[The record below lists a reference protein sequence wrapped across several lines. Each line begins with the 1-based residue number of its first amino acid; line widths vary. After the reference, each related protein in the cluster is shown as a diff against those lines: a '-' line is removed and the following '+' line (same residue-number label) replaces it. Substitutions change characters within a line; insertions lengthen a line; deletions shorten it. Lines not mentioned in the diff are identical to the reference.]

1 MRCNR
6 WGQMFS
12 NPLWWFYS
20 WRVVWLVGWG
30 VFGLGFLLLFVVLFF
45 LPWSIRPTKQCHCMW
60 PAHNSFYLWAYK
72 SWNIF
77 FNTSELE
84 LAISFWTLHDFN
96 LCPSHK
102 FCSQHSPMNQAY
114 QDLFSSQIT
123 QLQVFYCNSSKATK
137 MTGSWGLDSKRSH
150 SQNWSFLFPFPPLPC
165 PPSLLSFL
173 HSVFSSSSTLILIL
187 QYWGLNPGSYA
198 AGQTLHLESYIV
210 KTCFQTSLY

>member
-1 MRCNR
+1 
-6 WGQMFS
+6 MFS

-20 WRVVWLVGWG
+20 WTVCLFVWLVVWLIGWG
-30 VFGLGFLLLFVVLFF
+30 FFGLGFLLLFVVLFF

-60 PAHNSFYLWAYK
+60 PVHNSFYLWAYK

-123 QLQVFYCNSSKATK
+123 QLQVFYCSNSKATK
-137 MTGSWGLDSKRSH
+137 MTGSRGLDSKRSH

-165 PPSLLSFL
+165 PPSFLSFL

-187 QYWGLNPGSYA
+187 HYWRLNPGSYA

-210 KTCFQTSLY
+210 KTWFQTSLH

>member
-1 MRCNR
+1 MVILQLE
-6 WGQMFS
+6 GLF
-12 NPLWWFYS
+12 
-20 WRVVWLVGWG
+20 VWLVGWG
-30 VFGLGFLLLFVVLFF
+30 FFGLGFLLLFVVLFF

-173 HSVFSSSSTLILIL
+173 HSVFFILFYSNFNPAVLRIESRIL
-187 QYWGLNPGSYA
+187 RCWANTPPRKLYRQNLFSDIIALVRSGSC
-198 AGQTLHLESYIV
+198 GVTM
-210 KTCFQTSLY
+210 